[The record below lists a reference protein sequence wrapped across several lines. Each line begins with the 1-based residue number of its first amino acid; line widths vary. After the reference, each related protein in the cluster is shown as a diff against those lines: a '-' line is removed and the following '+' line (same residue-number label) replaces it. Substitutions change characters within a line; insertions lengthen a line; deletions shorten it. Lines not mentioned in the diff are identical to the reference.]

1 MIKFTTSIKKINESI
16 KRDAHAQIKDIANDL
31 FRRIVTRN
39 PVDTGFSSSNWN
51 IGYAANFKTRGSKKS
66 PPQIVNKLQN
76 TKKIPSNMKSIHI
89 SNGVNY
95 IDYLEQGTATQ
106 APRQFV
112 ALSVAEIRAKH
123 GS

>member
-89 SNGVNY
+89 SE
-95 IDYLEQGTATQ
+95 YLEQGTATQ